1 VMSPKTVSLLLV
13 ATLAILAVTV
23 MSDPAFASSGG
34 GLPWETPLNKVK
46 DSLSGPVALAVGVIA
61 FFAGGAMLVFG
72 GEMTDFA
79 RRAALVVLA
88 CGFLLGGSNL
98 LTTLYGTTSTS
109 IGAPAAPVSELVGDV
124 HG

>member
-1 VMSPKTVSLLLV
+1 MSPKTVSLLLV
-13 ATLAILAVTV
+13 ATLAILAVIV
-23 MSDPAFASSGG
+23 LSDPAFASSGG

-98 LTTLYGTTSTS
+98 LTTLYGTTSSS
-109 IGAPAAPVSELVGDV
+109 IGAPATPVSALVGDV

>member
-1 VMSPKTVSLLLV
+1 MRAKTVSLLLV

-109 IGAPAAPVSELVGDV
+109 IGAPPAPVSEQVGDV